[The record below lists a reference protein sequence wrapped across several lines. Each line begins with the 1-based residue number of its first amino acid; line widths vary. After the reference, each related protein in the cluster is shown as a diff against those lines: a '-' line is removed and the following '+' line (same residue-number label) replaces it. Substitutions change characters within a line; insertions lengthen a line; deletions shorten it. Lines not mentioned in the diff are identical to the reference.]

1 MILSGVFNGYSTG
14 APIAIRFENQ
24 NTRSEAYEKQRDIP
38 RPGHADLTAHTKYKG
53 YEDFRGSGH
62 FSGRL
67 TVGIVAAGALAK
79 KVTSHVLGKEITY
92 VAEILEVGGMK
103 DIETGIQKAI
113 QAKDSIGGIIECR
126 IGGLPVGL
134 GEPFFDS
141 VESMISHL
149 AFSIPA
155 VKGIEFGWIWCR
167 TNVRFRSQRCDPG
180 CIGNYCH

>member
-1 MILSGVFNGYSTG
+1 M
-14 APIAIRFENQ
+14 
-24 NTRSEAYEKQRDIP
+24 
-38 RPGHADLTAHTKYKG
+38 
-53 YEDFRGSGH
+53 
-62 FSGRL
+62 
-67 TVGIVAAGALAK
+67 AAGALAK

-103 DIETGIQKAI
+103 DIEAGIQKAI

-155 VKGIEFGWIWCR
+155 VKGIEFGAGFGAAQMFGSDHNDAILMHR
-167 TNVRFRSQRCDPG
+167 ELLPLTMQAESQAESMEMK
-180 CIGNYCH
+180 